1 MQTICR
7 AIIMW
12 LGGIPGDAM
21 QVIVEH
27 HQQEAFEAGLQAG
40 AGDAEAYQNT
50 TIGFTAER

>member
-50 TIGFTAER
+50 TIELTVLR